1 MDSRQGRG
9 LPVVYRKRV
18 IGFCPYPMARDLELH
33 SLASANGTEGDC
45 RERESEETLERIYG
59 DSKETLKRLW
69 KTHRETKGPMGT
81 LGGAEG
87 TPWTTD
93 YTQGSLE
100 GIERIDRER
109 PRRPGANKRLVK
121 EGRTLNRSATRE
133 TARHSTGADVREKWF
148 LCWTETG
155 RGREELELELER
167 KTRKESR
174 RLFSM
179 IADECQGQGFLV
191 HPGSSGWVCR
201 VSPSLQ

>member
-1 MDSRQGRG
+1 
-9 LPVVYRKRV
+9 
-18 IGFCPYPMARDLELH
+18 MARDLELH

-45 RERESEETLERIYG
+45 REGESEETLERIYG

-109 PRRPGANKRLVK
+109 PRRPGANKRLAK

-148 LCWTETG
+148 LCRTETG
-155 RGREELELELER
+155 RGREELELELEVER

>member
-1 MDSRQGRG
+1 
-9 LPVVYRKRV
+9 
-18 IGFCPYPMARDLELH
+18 
-33 SLASANGTEGDC
+33 
-45 RERESEETLERIYG
+45 
-59 DSKETLKRLW
+59 
-69 KTHRETKGPMGT
+69 MGT

-109 PRRPGANKRLVK
+109 PRRPGANKRLAK

-133 TARHSTGADVREKWF
+133 KARHSTGADVREKWF

-201 VSPSLQ
+201 VFPSLQ

>member
-1 MDSRQGRG
+1 
-9 LPVVYRKRV
+9 
-18 IGFCPYPMARDLELH
+18 
-33 SLASANGTEGDC
+33 
-45 RERESEETLERIYG
+45 
-59 DSKETLKRLW
+59 
-69 KTHRETKGPMGT
+69 MGT

-133 TARHSTGADVREKWF
+133 KARHSTGADVREKWF

-179 IADECQGQGFLV
+179 DRG
-191 HPGSSGWVCR
+191 R
-201 VSPSLQ
+201 VSGAGFPSPPREQWMGVSGFSLTPMTQVLELR

>member
-1 MDSRQGRG
+1 MTWSYIVWRARTERRG
-9 LPVVYRKRV
+9 TV
-18 IGFCPYPMARDLELH
+18 G
-33 SLASANGTEGDC
+33 N
-45 RERESEETLERIYG
+45 
-59 DSKETLKRLW
+59 ETLKRLW
-69 KTHRETKGPMGT
+69 RGSMETRRRLWKTQYETKGPMGT

-191 HPGSSGWVCR
+191 HPGSSGWVRR

>member
-1 MDSRQGRG
+1 
-9 LPVVYRKRV
+9 
-18 IGFCPYPMARDLELH
+18 
-33 SLASANGTEGDC
+33 
-45 RERESEETLERIYG
+45 
-59 DSKETLKRLW
+59 
-69 KTHRETKGPMGT
+69 MGT

-109 PRRPGANKRLVK
+109 PRRPGANKRLAK
-121 EGRTLNRSATRE
+121 EGRTLDRSATRE
-133 TARHSTGADVREKWF
+133 KARHSTGVDVREKWF

-155 RGREELELELER
+155 RGREELEMELELER

>member
-1 MDSRQGRG
+1 M
-9 LPVVYRKRV
+9 
-18 IGFCPYPMARDLELH
+18 
-33 SLASANGTEGDC
+33 
-45 RERESEETLERIYG
+45 ETRR
-59 DSKETLKRLW
+59 RLW
-69 KTHRETKGPMGT
+69 KTQYETKGPMGT

-109 PRRPGANKRLVK
+109 PRRPGANKRLAK
-121 EGRTLNRSATRE
+121 EGRTLDRSATRE
-133 TARHSTGADVREKWF
+133 KARHSTGADVREKWF

-155 RGREELELELER
+155 RGREELELELELER

-179 IADECQGQGFLV
+179 DRG
-191 HPGSSGWVCR
+191 R
-201 VSPSLQ
+201 VSGAGFPSPPREQWMGVSGFSLTPMTQVLELR

>member
-1 MDSRQGRG
+1 M
-9 LPVVYRKRV
+9 
-18 IGFCPYPMARDLELH
+18 
-33 SLASANGTEGDC
+33 
-45 RERESEETLERIYG
+45 IYG

-69 KTHRETKGPMGT
+69 KTRRETKGPMGT

-100 GIERIDRER
+100 GIERIDCER

-133 TARHSTGADVREKWF
+133 KARHSTGADVREKWF

-155 RGREELELELER
+155 RGREELEMELELER

>member
-1 MDSRQGRG
+1 
-9 LPVVYRKRV
+9 
-18 IGFCPYPMARDLELH
+18 
-33 SLASANGTEGDC
+33 
-45 RERESEETLERIYG
+45 
-59 DSKETLKRLW
+59 
-69 KTHRETKGPMGT
+69 MGT

-133 TARHSTGADVREKWF
+133 KARHSTGADVREKWF

-179 IADECQGQGFLV
+179 DRG
-191 HPGSSGWVCR
+191 R
-201 VSPSLQ
+201 VSGAGFPSPPREQWMGESGFSLTPMTQVLELR

>member
-1 MDSRQGRG
+1 MR
-9 LPVVYRKRV
+9 L
-18 IGFCPYPMARDLELH
+18 
-33 SLASANGTEGDC
+33 EGDFGEDLW
-45 RERESEETLERIYG
+45 RLEGDSEETHR
-59 DSKETLKRLW
+59 ETR
-69 KTHRETKGPMGT
+69 RETKGPMGT

-109 PRRPGANKRLVK
+109 PRRPGANKRLAK
-121 EGRTLNRSATRE
+121 EGRTLDRSATRE

-155 RGREELELELER
+155 RGREELELER

-179 IADECQGQGFLV
+179 DRG
-191 HPGSSGWVCR
+191 R
-201 VSPSLQ
+201 VSGAGFPSPPREQWMGVSGFSLTPMTQVLELR